1 MEHKAKARTMIRS
14 PLVKSVAAAAL
25 SLPMAAMAHNYT
37 YLEGGFLDRDY
48 GNEDDSGFRIAGSG
62 SITDNVALFG
72 EYSDVGRLEQITAGA
87 LYHMPL
93 NKVIDLN
100 LGASFEHVEAG
111 PVDDSGFGLRAGLRW
126 QLTPYIE
133 MNPEIRY
140 VDVFN
145 DSATSLR
152 LAGLFAV
159 TKELDI
165 QAALQGG
172 DDDRIEVGVR
182 YNFGPRG

>member
-1 MEHKAKARTMIRS
+1 M
-14 PLVKSVAAAAL
+14 AAARSTLIKTATAVAL
-25 SLPMAAMAHNYT
+25 MLPAAAMAHNYT

-48 GNEDDSGFRIAGSG
+48 GPEDDSGFRIAGSG
-62 SITDNVALFG
+62 SIADNVALFG
-72 EYSDVGRLEQITAGA
+72 EYADTGNVEQITAGV

-93 NKVIDLN
+93 NKQVDLN
-100 LGASFEHVEAG
+100 LGASYEHIDVG
-111 PVDDSGFGLRAGLRW
+111 PADDSGFGLRAGLRW

-140 VDVFN
+140 IDAFN

-182 YNFGPRG
+182 YNFGPRLTGG